1 MKQKQPMENLSVVR
15 VELVKDWE
23 HPFTRLEVEDPEHLV
38 SVLRQF
44 LGKADREVFLT
55 VNLSGVNEINSIN
68 IVSIGCLNRTIVHP
82 REVFKAAI
90 LSNAHRIA
98 IAHNHPSGPPT
109 PTDEDINITRNLVE
123 CSNILDIKIID
134 HIIISGPH
142 YFSFAEKHIAGL

>member
-1 MKQKQPMENLSVVR
+1 MNQKQPIVNISVVR

-23 HPFTRLEVEDPEHLV
+23 HPYARLEVEDPEHLV
-38 SVLRQF
+38 SVLRKF

-55 VNLSGVNEINSIN
+55 VNMSGVNEINSIN
-68 IVSIGCLNRTIVHP
+68 VVSIGCLNRTIVHP

-109 PTDEDINITRNLVE
+109 PTDEDIKITKNLVE
-123 CSNILDIKIID
+123 CGNILDIKILD
-134 HIIISGPH
+134 HIIIAGRE
-142 YFSFAEKHIAGL
+142 YLSFAEKRIGGL